1 MESKKG
7 TTNTTEPAPAQPWMH
22 YSKVRLDIHDGD
34 VLLWRGHYA
43 ISTVFRLFTGSWY
56 THAAIAVWW
65 GERLMILQ
73 AEPVG
78 LQAVPLSS
86 TVKRYDGLVDWYKI
100 KDEYRNQIDVDG
112 VLTEAKKDLGL
123 PFGTLAAF
131 RSSWNRFLH
140 ISGIVH
146 RRLGFPLIRSPRN
159 RRAMFCSQY
168 VSRCFRAGGLPL
180 TSHPD
185 IDTLPGDVARSDLLE
200 FQTRIHDDPHT
211 PKSRRRH
218 RQVGASEQEHAAG
231 HARR

>member
-7 TTNTTEPAPAQPWMH
+7 TTNTTEPAPAQPYTH
-22 YSKVRLDIHDGD
+22 YLKVRPHIQDGD

-43 ISTVFRLFTGSWY
+43 ISTVFRLATGSWY

-65 GERLMILQ
+65 GDRLMILQ

-100 KDEYRNQIDVDG
+100 KDEYRDPVKVG
-112 VLTEAKKDLGL
+112 RVLAEAKKDLGL
-123 PFGTLAAF
+123 PFGTLAAL
-131 RSSWNRFLH
+131 RSSWNRFLQ

-146 RRLGFPLIRSPRN
+146 RRLGFPLFRSPRN
-159 RRAMFCSQY
+159 RRAMFCAQY
-168 VSRCFRAGGLPL
+168 VSRCFRAGGLHL

-185 IDTLPGDVARSDLLE
+185 IDTLPGDVAHSDLLE
-200 FQTRIHDDPHT
+200 FQTRIHDDPHK
-211 PKSRRRH
+211 PKSRRRC
-218 RQVGASEQEHAAG
+218 R
-231 HARR
+231 